1 MESDIMLMKDNLKK
15 IRMDANLSQTQLSQK
30 LGIPQY
36 TISDYENG
44 RTEPS
49 IAALCK
55 YAKYFGIT
63 VDEVIG
69 IKRMKKN
76 ISEDRAM
83 KRIRNVLRRV
93 PRSQIQKIVQTIERL
108 VKDFAII
115 ERDKEE
121 EED

>member
-1 MESDIMLMKDNLKK
+1 MLMKDNLKK

-49 IAALCK
+49 VVALCK

-93 PRSQIQKIVQTIERL
+93 PRDQVQKIVQTVERL

-115 ERDKEE
+115 EKGDEEEE